1 MSFVFFIFS
10 SNIDGLDLTFSSKM
24 MYDMNLQNNLE
35 DLDILDYCHNGIV
48 LKYVS
53 QCF

>member
-10 SNIDGLDLTFSSKM
+10 SNIDGLDLPFSPKM
-24 MYDMNLQNNLE
+24 MYDMNLQNHLE
-35 DLDILDYCHNGIV
+35 DLDILDYCHNDIV